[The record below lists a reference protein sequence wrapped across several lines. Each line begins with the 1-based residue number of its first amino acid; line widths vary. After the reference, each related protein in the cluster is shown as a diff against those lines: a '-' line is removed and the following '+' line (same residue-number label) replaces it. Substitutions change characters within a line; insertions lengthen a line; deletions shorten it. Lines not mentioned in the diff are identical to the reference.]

1 MKRIG
6 KRIGRWLARIVA
18 GAISTVLVIV
28 LLPWGAKLAWRY
40 LPDITGHTEVVAQT
54 LARHFE
60 ESARLETMKI
70 KEDGVLTSST
80 SALFLGTVQQVTIR
94 YRYEMS
100 LGIDLREVSVSAQG
114 HTLTITLPRLEVLS
128 DSLTPEEVTRD
139 DFWYPLTE
147 KRRKALLEAERITCR
162 TRCLEEQSTSADT
175 WEQTCRMFDETIA
188 GWLVDTSG
196 LAIVYEQAAE
206 ASE

>member
-54 LARHFE
+54 LSRRFE
-60 ESARLETMKI
+60 ESARLETLRI
-70 KEDGVLTSST
+70 EEEGVLTSST
-80 SALFLGTVQQVTIR
+80 SALFLGTVQEVTIR
-94 YRYEMS
+94 YLYNLS
-100 LGIDLREVSVSAQG
+100 LGIDLREVTVSAQG
-114 HTLTITLPRLEVLS
+114 HTLTLSLPPLEVLS
-128 DSLTPEEVTRD
+128 DSLTPQEVTRN

-147 KRRKALLEAERITCR
+147 KQRKTLVEQERIACR
-162 TRCLEEQSTSADT
+162 TRCLEEQTASPDA
-175 WEQTCRMFDETIA
+175 WEQTCRVIESTIA
-188 GWLVDTSG
+188 GWLEDAAD
-196 LAIVYEQAAE
+196 LYIVYER
-206 ASE
+206 SE